1 MRDVAITG
9 LGCVSAAGFG
19 VDALWEAAREGRT
32 CVRPIRLARDIG
44 LSVGIAA
51 QVPEGEPQTAI
62 PKAELANYDPFSQY
76 AVLAAEEAVAQAG
89 LNGELRGTRTAS
101 IIGSGIGGFN
111 TQDDGFYSIYGEKQ
125 RRSHPMTVPRSMPS
139 AAASHVGMRHGAQ
152 GPTFAVSSAC
162 SSGAQAIGVG
172 FDLIRAGVV
181 DRAIVGGSEAC
192 ITPGSMR
199 AWESMRVLSP
209 DGSRPFSK
217 GRNGM
222 VLGEGAGVVVLE
234 AADIAQ
240 ARGATILARLLG
252 YGTSSDARDLLRPD
266 PDGSSASMRNALES
280 AGLKPEDI
288 DYVNAHGTGTVL
300 NDAAEAEALRK
311 AFGAHADRLAVSS
324 TKPIHGHALGASG
337 ALEIVVTVMALRA
350 QCVPPTAN
358 FVEADP
364 NCLLD
369 VVPHEARRM
378 PIRAAMSNS
387 FAFGGINAALVVGT
401 A

>member
-1 MRDVAITG
+1 VRDVAITG

-19 VDALWEAAREGRT
+19 ADALWSAARDGKT
-32 CVRPIRLARDIG
+32 CVRPIRLPRDVG

-51 QVPEGEPQTAI
+51 QLPEGEPATAI
-62 PKAELANYDPFSQY
+62 PMSELASYDPFSQF
-76 AVLAAEEAVAQAG
+76 AVLAAEEAVTQAG
-89 LNGELRGTRTAS
+89 LGDELRGPRTAC
-101 IIGSGIGGFN
+101 IVGSGIGGFN
-111 TQDDGFYSIYGEKQ
+111 TQDDGFYAFYGEKQ
-125 RRSHPMTVPRSMPS
+125 RRVHPLTVPRSMPS

-192 ITPGSMR
+192 ITPCCMR
-199 AWESMRVLSP
+199 AWEVMRVLSP
-209 DGSRPFSK
+209 DASRPFSK

-222 VLGEGAGVVVLE
+222 VLGEGAGVLVLE
-234 AADIAQ
+234 AADVAR

-266 PDGSSASMRNALES
+266 PDGSYASMRNALAS
-280 AGLKPEDI
+280 AGIEAEDV

-300 NDAAEAEALRK
+300 NDAAEAEAIHRV
-311 AFGAHADRLAVSS
+311 FGARTDRLAVSS

-337 ALEIVVTVMALRA
+337 ALELVLTIMALQN
-350 QCVPPTAN
+350 QCVPPTVN
-358 FVEADP
+358 FLEADP
-364 NCLLD
+364 NCRLD
-369 VVPHEARRM
+369 VVPNEARRM
-378 PIRAAMSNS
+378 QVRVALSNS
-387 FAFGGINAALVVGT
+387 FAFGGINASLVVGS

>member
-1 MRDVAITG
+1 MREVVVTG
-9 LGCVSAAGFG
+9 MGCVSAAGFG
-19 VDALWEAAREGRT
+19 VAALWEAARDGRT
-32 CVRPIRLARDIG
+32 CVRPIRLARDVG

-51 QVPEGEPQTAI
+51 QVPEGEPQAAI
-62 PKAELANYDPFSQY
+62 SRPDLASYDPFSQF

-89 LNGELRGTRTAS
+89 LNGELRGPRTAS

-111 TQDDGFYSIYGEKQ
+111 TQDDGFYAVYGEKQ
-125 RRSHPMTVPRSMPS
+125 RRAHPLTVPRSMPS
-139 AAASHVGMRHGAQ
+139 AAASHVSMRHGAQ

-172 FDLIRAGVV
+172 LDLIRAGVV

-192 ITPGSMR
+192 ITPACMR

-222 VLGEGAGVVVLE
+222 VLGEGAGVVILE
-234 AADIAQ
+234 AAEVAA
-240 ARGATILARLLG
+240 ARGATVLARLLG

-337 ALEIVVTVMALRA
+337 ALELVVTVMALQE
-350 QCVPPTAN
+350 QCAPPTAN
-358 FVEADP
+358 FLEPDP
-364 NCLLD
+364 GCALD
-369 VVPHEARRM
+369 VVPNAPRRM

>member
-1 MRDVAITG
+1 VRDVAITG

-280 AGLKPEDI
+280 AGLKPEEI

-350 QCVPPTAN
+350 QCAPPTAN

-364 NCLLD
+364 NCPLD

>member
-1 MRDVAITG
+1 
-9 LGCVSAAGFG
+9 
-19 VDALWEAAREGRT
+19 
-32 CVRPIRLARDIG
+32 
-44 LSVGIAA
+44 
-51 QVPEGEPQTAI
+51 
-62 PKAELANYDPFSQY
+62 
-76 AVLAAEEAVAQAG
+76 
-89 LNGELRGTRTAS
+89 
-101 IIGSGIGGFN
+101 
-111 TQDDGFYSIYGEKQ
+111 
-125 RRSHPMTVPRSMPS
+125 MTVPRSMPS

-152 GPTFAVSSAC
+152 GPTFAISSAC

-364 NCLLD
+364 NCPLD

>member
-1 MRDVAITG
+1 VVITG
-9 LGCVSAAGFG
+9 LGAVSAAGFG
-19 VDALWEAAREGRT
+19 VAALWEAVREGRT
-32 CVRPIRLARDIG
+32 CVRPIRLARDVG

-51 QVPEGEPQTAI
+51 QVPEGEPETAI
-62 PKAELANYDPFSQY
+62 TKADLASYDPFSQY

-89 LNGELRGTRTAS
+89 LDGELRGPRTAS

-111 TQDDGFYSIYGEKQ
+111 TQDDGFYSIYAEKQ
-125 RRSHPMTVPRSMPS
+125 RRSHPLTVPRSMPS
-139 AAASHVGMRHGAQ
+139 AAASHVSMRHGAQ

-192 ITPGSMR
+192 ITPACMR

-209 DGSRPFSK
+209 DASRPFSK

-234 AADIAQ
+234 AAEVAE
-240 ARGATILARLLG
+240 ARGATVLARFLG

-266 PDGSSASMRNALES
+266 PDGSSASMRYALES

-300 NDAAEAEALRK
+300 NDTAEAEALHK
-311 AFGAHADRLAVSS
+311 AFGAHAGKLAVSS
-324 TKPIHGHALGASG
+324 TKPVHGHALGASG
-337 ALEIVVTVMALRA
+337 ALELILTVMALRD
-350 QCVPPTAN
+350 QCAPPTAN
-358 FVEADP
+358 FREADP
-364 NCLLD
+364 NCALD
-369 VVPHEARRM
+369 VVANAPRPM

-387 FAFGGINAALVVGT
+387 FAFGGINAALVVGV

>member
-1 MRDVAITG
+1 MRDVVITG
-9 LGCVSAAGFG
+9 LGCVSAAGYG
-19 VDALWEAAREGRT
+19 AAALWDAARAGRT
-32 CVRPIRLARDIG
+32 QVRPIRLSRDIG

-51 QVPEGEPQTAI
+51 QVPDVEPQTAV
-62 PKAELANYDPFSQY
+62 PKAELANYDPFSRY

-89 LNGELRGTRTAS
+89 LNGELRGPRTDS

-111 TQDDGFYSIYGEKQ
+111 TQDDGFYSIYAEKQ
-125 RRSHPMTVPRSMPS
+125 RRSHPLTVPRSMPS

-192 ITPGSMR
+192 ITPACMR

-234 AADIAQ
+234 AAEVAE

-266 PDGSSASMRNALES
+266 PDGSAASMRNALES
-280 AGLKPEDI
+280 AGLAPEDV

-300 NDAAEAEALRK
+300 NDSAEAEGLRR
-311 AFGAHADRLAVSS
+311 AFGAHADRIAVSS

-337 ALEIVVTVMALRA
+337 ALELVLTIMALRD
-350 QCVPPTAN
+350 QCAPPTAN
-358 FVEADP
+358 FLEADP
-364 NCLLD
+364 SCPLD
-369 VVPHEARRM
+369 VIPEGPRPMRM
-378 PIRAAMSNS
+378 RAAMSNS
-387 FAFGGINAALVVGT
+387 FAFGGINAALLVGV